1 MSEHLGISCLC
12 NVGKT
17 GCWDTPGLAIDGDW
31 GSVVGVRVA
40 GVIRSGNGVVAHS
53 DGGEDSLDNWGNG
66 GVCVSFDGGVGKVA
80 AQAVGADDGAIVS
93 RGADQGGGGDVE
105 SVGGGQANQEDGNLI
120 INEEINIKLE
130 LYHDTLRIWNC
141 ESINLRLAC

>member
-1 MSEHLGISCLC
+1 MSEHLGISCLG

-17 GCWDTPGLAIDGDW
+17 GCWENPGLAIDGDW

-53 DGGEDSLDNWGNG
+53 DGGEDVLDDGGNG
-66 GVCVSFDGGVGKVA
+66 GVCVSFDGGPGKVA

-93 RGADQGGGGDVE
+93 RSADQSGGGDVE
-105 SVGGGQANQEDGNLI
+105 SVGGGQANQKDGDLM
-120 INEEINIKLE
+120 INKEINM
-130 LYHDTLRIWNC
+130 
-141 ESINLRLAC
+141 